1 MTTSIAIP
9 ESAERMPVN
18 TVADILRAMARD
30 PAVAEAVRQH
40 ILDDELRR
48 LPSAFLQ
55 LAAKVEQHLA
65 ESARIHAELQA
76 GQARLEAGQAR
87 HDANIAEL
95 RAGQDELRAGQARH
109 DADIAELR
117 AGQARLEAGQEELR
131 AGQARHDA
139 DIAELRAGQDELR
152 AGQARLEAGQEE
164 LRAGQA
170 RHDADIAELRA
181 GQDELRAGQARLEAG
196 QEEIRAGQ
204 ARHDADIAV
213 LRAKATVTDARSMVG
228 SICDLASLRR
238 SRWLESTEVLDLIED
253 ADEAVLNQIPIN
265 ELRSCQQTDLI
276 LSATSKIDGSRQFF
290 LVECTAGITRRDIQ
304 RIRRNAD
311 HFARIT
317 GCVTHAAV
325 IGRLPP
331 PNILADAHAQNVH
344 CVEPSAKVT
353 RPT

>member
-48 LPSAFLQ
+48 LPAAFLQ
-55 LAAKVEQHLA
+55 LAAKVEQHIA

-87 HDANIAEL
+87 HDANIADLRAGQDEL
-95 RAGQDELRAGQARH
+95 RAGQDDLRAGQARH

-131 AGQARHDA
+131 AGQS
-139 DIAELRAGQDELR
+139 
-152 AGQARLEAGQEE
+152 
-164 LRAGQA
+164 

-213 LRAKATVTDARSMVG
+213 LRAKATVTDARRMMSHFCRL
-228 SICDLASLRR
+228 ISLRR
-238 SRWLESTEVLDLIED
+238 PRWLDEPEIYNLIED
-253 ADEAVLNQIPIN
+253 ADAAVLADIPAN
-265 ELRSCQQTDLI
+265 ELLSCHQTDLI
-276 LSATSKIDGSRQFF
+276 LSAIGQTDGSQQY
-290 LVECTAGITRRDIQ
+290 VIIECSAGITRRDIW

-344 CVEPSAKVT
+344 CVEPSDKIT